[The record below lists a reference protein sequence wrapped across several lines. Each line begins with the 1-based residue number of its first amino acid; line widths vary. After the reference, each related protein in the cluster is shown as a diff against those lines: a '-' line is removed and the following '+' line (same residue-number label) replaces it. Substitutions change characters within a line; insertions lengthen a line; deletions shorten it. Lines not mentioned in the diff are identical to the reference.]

1 MGKRA
6 AKSGLD
12 FASVEEAVACLQSE
26 IAEFLEAKKRGDKA
40 EIEKELG
47 DVLFSAVNVGRM
59 AGVDTEKALKEST
72 DVFARR
78 FTLAER
84 LASANCEDVTK
95 LSAKEWDEYYRKAKA
110 EIAKEDENV

>member
-1 MGKRA
+1 MDFDSVA
-6 AKSGLD
+6 SAVEGLK
-12 FASVEEAVACLQSE
+12 SE
-26 IAEFLEAKKRGDKA
+26 IEEFLIAYKNGDSE

-59 AGVDTEKALKEST
+59 AGVDSEKALKEST

-78 FTLAER
+78 FTLAEQ
-84 LASANCEDVTK
+84 LAVADCEDVTK
-95 LSAKEWDEYYRKAKA
+95 LSAKEWDNYYRKAKA